1 MIISRT
7 PFRVSFFGGGTD
19 YEPWFREH
27 GGAVLATSIDKY
39 CYLNCRFLPPFF
51 AHKSRVV
58 WSEIECVADRSQI
71 RHPVIRAVLEMLKIE
86 DGVEIHHNADL
97 PARSGL
103 GSSSSFTNATLLG
116 AYALIGKMISK
127 RELAEKAIFV
137 EQHLLRENVGV
148 QDQIQTAFGGFNK
161 IMIAQDGSFNVEPVI
176 APKHRIRHFHEHLML
191 FFTGVSRNASE
202 IAAEQIAS
210 IGKKQSELHAMRALV
225 DEGERVLA
233 GGGDLRD
240 FGRLLHD
247 SWQLKRGLSAK
258 IAPAFVDDVYAKAR
272 KAGAI
277 GGKLL
282 GAGGGGFMLFFVP
295 PENQPRVLAELD
307 GLVNVP
313 FAFETS
319 GAQLIYYDAPDV
331 SPMRVGPHTQ
341 IVREQGPDSMRVVQR
356 LPR

>member
-51 AHKSRVV
+51 EHKSRLV
-58 WSEIECVADRSQI
+58 WSEIECVTERSQI

-103 GSSSSFTNATLLG
+103 GSSSSFTNAMLLA
-116 AYALIGKMISK
+116 AYALIGKMICK
-127 RELAEKAIFV
+127 RELAEKAVFV
-137 EQHLLRENVGV
+137 ERELLRENVGV
-148 QDQIQTAFGGFNK
+148 QDQIQTAHGGFNK
-161 IMIAQDGSFNVEPVI
+161 ILIGQDGGFTVEPVI
-176 APKHRIRHFHEHLML
+176 APKPRLTQFHDHLML

-202 IAAEQIAS
+202 IAGEQIAS
-210 IGKKQSELHAMRALV
+210 IGKKQAELHAMRALV
-225 DEGERVLA
+225 DEGERVLT
-233 GGGDLRD
+233 GSGDLKD
-240 FGRLLHD
+240 FGRLLHE

-258 IAPAFVDDVYAKAR
+258 IAPGFVDDVYEKAR
-272 KAGAI
+272 RAGAI

-295 PENQPRVLAELD
+295 PDRQSRVLAELG
-307 GLVNVP
+307 GLVHVP
-313 FAFETS
+313 FAFETG
-319 GAQLIYYDAPDV
+319 GAQLVYYDAPEAA
-331 SPMRVGPHTQ
+331 P
-341 IVREQGPDSMRVVQR
+341 VRAVRTAIAC
-356 LPR
+356 

>member
-1 MIISRT
+1 MTEDHVIMIITRT

-51 AHKSRVV
+51 KHKSRLV
-58 WSEIECVADRSQI
+58 WSEIECVTERSQI
-71 RHPVIRAVLEMLKIE
+71 RHPVIRAVLELLNIE
-86 DGVEIHHNADL
+86 AGVEIHHNADL

-103 GSSSSFTNATLLG
+103 GSSSSFTNAMLLA

-137 EQHLLRENVGV
+137 ERELLHENVGV

-161 IMIAQDGSFNVEPVI
+161 IVIAPDGGFTVEPVI
-176 APKHRIRHFHEHLML
+176 APRPRIAQFHAHLML
-191 FFTGVSRNASE
+191 FFTGVTRNASE
-202 IAAEQIAS
+202 IAADQIAS
-210 IGKKQSELHAMRALV
+210 IGKKQTELHAMRALV
-225 DEGERVLA
+225 DEGERVLT
-233 GGGDLRD
+233 GSGDLLD

-247 SWQLKRGLSAK
+247 GWQLKRGLSAK
-258 IAPAFVDDVYAKAR
+258 IAPAFVDDVYGKAR

-282 GAGGGGFMLFFVP
+282 GAGGGGFMLFFAP
-295 PENQPRVLAELD
+295 PDDHLSVVTALAEL
-307 GLVNVP
+307 VHVP
-313 FAFETS
+313 FAFETG

-331 SPMRVGPHTQ
+331 AP
-341 IVREQGPDSMRVVQR
+341 VRGVQTAVAC
-356 LPR
+356 